1 MFECIGLVSARAL
14 ALHQFQRSAVIGG
27 TVCLLA
33 PLIIYIW
40 PGVGTLGRSHQTQNT
55 RSGQIF
61 PLYCNTFLMKSLSFL
76 YQSNSKF
83 ELFMVCYKKAVKIQL
98 QEYS

>member
-40 PGVGTLGRSHQTQNT
+40 PGVGTLGPLSPNT
-55 RSGQIF
+55 KHALWANLSIVLQ
-61 PLYCNTFLMKSLSFL
+61 YFLNEKW
-76 YQSNSKF
+76 KF
-83 ELFMVCYKKAVKIQL
+83 FVPIQL
-98 QEYS
+98 KI